1 MANIPSRIVSGYYG
15 GELNTVGDFYVF
27 RQQDA
32 HAWVEVW
39 INGKGWTQIDPTS
52 VIPGSNI
59 RNSYNNL
66 FNNTEENANS
76 IFTLKA
82 FQNLKYFFNYADFVW
97 TKHLLS
103 YDNNKRKSFI
113 KEITNLRF
121 SNILASIN
129 YLYINIITEA
139 TAHGS
144 SSERD
149 K

>member
-1 MANIPSRIVSGYYG
+1 MLSRLANIPSRIVSGYYG

-66 FNNTEENANS
+66 FNNTDFCSS
-76 IFTLKA
+76 IYYIKR
-82 FQNLKYFFNYADFVW
+82 FNKKKFY
-97 TKHLLS
+97 LLS
-103 YDNNKRKSFI
+103 LFKFLI
-113 KEITNLRF
+113 
-121 SNILASIN
+121 
-129 YLYINIITEA
+129 
-139 TAHGS
+139 
-144 SSERD
+144 
-149 K
+149 

>member
-1 MANIPSRIVSGYYG
+1 MLSRLANIPSRIVSGYYG

-66 FNNTEENANS
+66 FNNTEENTTS
-76 IFTLKA
+76 LFTLKA

-103 YDNNKRKSFI
+103 YDLSLI
-113 KEITNLRF
+113 HI
-121 SNILASIN
+121 
-129 YLYINIITEA
+129 
-139 TAHGS
+139 
-144 SSERD
+144 
-149 K
+149 